1 MTNENRHA
9 MSYNGEHYTVAAN
22 DIIRGKQSM
31 TLQAARLIRL
41 LIAQVVKEDKD
52 LKTYECKISKLA
64 ELLNVDSS
72 NIYRNVQDICDCA
85 MKSVVYIG
93 TGNPKHPW
101 EMYNWLSKAKYDGK
115 GTITLRLSEEL
126 KTYVLDLEKWFTQ
139 YKLKNILK
147 FNSYYAIRLYEIIR
161 CEDGATGGV
170 KTELEFEITELR
182 KYFDC
187 EDKYKLFADFKRKVI
202 DIAVREINQK
212 SDIWLAPSYKK
223 EGRAVKSVVFNIHFQ
238 PCKKNDELV
247 KGHI

>member
-1 MTNENRHA
+1 MPDTIRIFDCALLLIGRCKSEMTNENRHA

-52 LKTYECKISKLA
+52 L
-64 ELLNVDSS
+64 
-72 NIYRNVQDICDCA
+72 
-85 MKSVVYIG
+85 
-93 TGNPKHPW
+93 
-101 EMYNWLSKAKYDGK
+101 
-115 GTITLRLSEEL
+115 
-126 KTYVLDLEKWFTQ
+126 
-139 YKLKNILK
+139 
-147 FNSYYAIRLYEIIR
+147 
-161 CEDGATGGV
+161 
-170 KTELEFEITELR
+170 R

-212 SDIWLAPSYKK
+212 SDIWLSPTYKK
-223 EGRAVKSVVFNIHFQ
+223 AGRAVKSVVFTIHFQ
-238 PCKKNDELV
+238 PCKKSDGLL